1 MPNSLHALQKS
12 NSPLGKLCYN
22 NVQMSANGDISEAN
36 LKATADDRFD
46 QPKRRGRPG
55 RMPPDH
61 SAIITRRITALA
73 VGLGV
78 FMAVGKFWLWGQ
90 TGSVGILASLVHS
103 ALDIFGAVAS
113 FIAVRF
119 AARKPNP
126 NYRFGFG
133 KAESFSAVFQVC
145 LIVLAA
151 AHLLQEVFGH
161 LGHIGHGHAGHG
173 HGVTQSGPAIMVLV
187 VFIVLTLW
195 LIIAQSWAVRAT
207 GSIAVR
213 GDRAHY
219 FADLLANIF
228 VIIGIAVASYTPFA
242 WADSLVGGLMALWL
256 LYTAFQ
262 IAKLA
267 WGQLMDRELNPD
279 ERRAIERLAM
289 SDPQVRAVTDLRTRA
304 AGPHLHVQ
312 MRLDL
317 DETLSLAEAHEI
329 LLEIEKR
336 IVAAFPAADILIHPH
351 PAGCGHTHGNTRFRT
366 ENT

>member
-1 MPNSLHALQKS
+1 
-12 NSPLGKLCYN
+12 
-22 NVQMSANGDISEAN
+22 MSANGDISQAE
-36 LKATADDRFD
+36 LTATADDRFD

-61 SAIITRRITALA
+61 SAIITRRITTLA
-73 VGLGV
+73 VGLGL

-103 ALDIFGAVAS
+103 ALDIFGAMAS
-113 FIAVRF
+113 FVAVRF

-145 LIVLAA
+145 LIVLGA

-161 LGHIGHGHAGHG
+161 IGHNHHAP
-173 HGVTQSGPAIMVLV
+173 VSQSGPAIMVLV
-187 VFIVLTLW
+187 IFIALTFW

-256 LYTAFQ
+256 LFTAFQ

-289 SDPQVRAVTDLRTRA
+289 ADPKVRAVTDLRTRA

-329 LLEIEKR
+329 LLETEKR
-336 IVAAFPAADILIHPH
+336 IITAFPAADILIHPH
-351 PAGCGHTHGNTRFRT
+351 PAGCSHTHGNARFQT
-366 ENT
+366 EKNT

>member
-1 MPNSLHALQKS
+1 
-12 NSPLGKLCYN
+12 
-22 NVQMSANGDISEAN
+22 MSANGDISEAQ
-36 LKATADDRFD
+36 LTATADDRFD
-46 QPKRRGRPG
+46 QPNRRGRPG
-55 RMPPDH
+55 RLPPDH

-73 VGLGV
+73 VGLGI

-90 TGSVGILASLVHS
+90 TGSVGVLASLVHS

-145 LIVLAA
+145 LIVVGAF
-151 AHLLQEVFGH
+151 HLLQEV
-161 LGHIGHGHAGHG
+161 IGHVGHSHP
-173 HGVTQSGPAIMVLV
+173 VTQSGPAIMILMI
-187 VFIVLTLW
+187 FIALTLW

-219 FADLLANIF
+219 IADLLANIF
-228 VIIGIAVASYTPFA
+228 VIIGIALASYTSLK
-242 WADSLVGGLMALWL
+242 WADAVVGGLMAVWL
-256 LYTAFQ
+256 LFTAVQ
-262 IAKLA
+262 IGRLA

-289 SDPQVRAVTDLRTRA
+289 ADTQVRAVTELRTRA
-304 AGPHLHVQ
+304 AGPHLHIQ

-317 DETLSLAEAHEI
+317 DETLSLSDAHDIILGAER
-329 LLEIEKR
+329 R
-336 IVAAFPAADILIHPH
+336 IMAAFPAADILIHPH
-351 PAGCGHTHGNTRFRT
+351 PAGCGHAHGNTRFHTGEMQPR
-366 ENT
+366 

>member
-1 MPNSLHALQKS
+1 
-12 NSPLGKLCYN
+12 
-22 NVQMSANGDISEAN
+22 MSANSDISDAD
-36 LKATADDRFD
+36 LTATADDRFD
-46 QPKRRGRPG
+46 QPNRRGRPG
-55 RMPPDH
+55 RMPPDD
-61 SAIITRRITALA
+61 SAIITRRITAFA

-78 FMAVGKFWLWGQ
+78 MMAVGKFLLWRE

-103 ALDIFGAVAS
+103 GLDMFGAMAS

-126 NYRFGFG
+126 EYRFGFG

-145 LIVLAA
+145 LIVLGA

-161 LGHIGHGHAGHG
+161 IGHSHP
-173 HGVTQSGPAIMVLV
+173 VTKTGPAIMVLV
-187 VFIVLTLW
+187 VFIALTLW

-219 FADLLANIF
+219 IADLLANIF

-242 WADSLVGGLMALWL
+242 WADSLVGGLMAIWL
-256 LYTAFQ
+256 LFTAFKIGQ
-262 IAKLA
+262 LA
-267 WGQLMDRELNPD
+267 WGQLMDRELNAD

-289 SDPQVRAVTDLRTRA
+289 ADPQVRAVTELRTRA
-304 AGPHLHVQ
+304 AGPHLHLQ

-317 DETLSLAEAHEI
+317 DETLTLSQTHDLVLAA
-329 LLEIEKR
+329 EKR
-336 IVAAFPAADILIHPH
+336 IMDAFPAADVLIYPH
-351 PAGCGHTHGNTRFRT
+351 PAGCGHNHGNARFQT
-366 ENT
+366 P

>member
-1 MPNSLHALQKS
+1 
-12 NSPLGKLCYN
+12 
-22 NVQMSANGDISEAN
+22 MSANGDISQAE
-36 LKATADDRFD
+36 LIATADDRFD

-73 VGLGV
+73 VGLGL

-103 ALDIFGAVAS
+103 ALDIFGAIAS

-126 NYRFGFG
+126 NYR
-133 KAESFSAVFQVC
+133 
-145 LIVLAA
+145 
-151 AHLLQEVFGH
+151 AHLLQEV
-161 LGHIGHGHAGHG
+161 LGQFSHIGHNHAGHG
-173 HGVTQSGPAIMVLV
+173 HGVTQSGPAIMVLI
-187 VFIVLTLW
+187 VFIALTFW

-228 VIIGIAVASYTPFA
+228 VIIGIAVASYTSFS

-256 LYTAFQ
+256 LFTAFQ

-289 SDPQVRAVTDLRTRA
+289 ADPNA
-304 AGPHLHVQ
+304 
-312 MRLDL
+312 
-317 DETLSLAEAHEI
+317 S
-329 LLEIEKR
+329 
-336 IVAAFPAADILIHPH
+336 
-351 PAGCGHTHGNTRFRT
+351 RFRR
-366 ENT
+366 NTFTG